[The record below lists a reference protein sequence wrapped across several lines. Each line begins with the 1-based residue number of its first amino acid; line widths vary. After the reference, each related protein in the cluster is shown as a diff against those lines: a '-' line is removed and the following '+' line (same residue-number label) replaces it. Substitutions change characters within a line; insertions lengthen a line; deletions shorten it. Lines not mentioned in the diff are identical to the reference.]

1 MRAGTE
7 RPESLEPPRAGT
19 VWPERGE
26 RETLK
31 PLPPSSVPRALLLS
45 LPRAGGWGRTGVRA
59 GPGAAVM
66 GLRRRQARVYLRCRS
81 SGRSERPRAPA
92 RPQQQVAVTAAAAAR
107 ELKPAAA
114 GGGGL
119 RAGGGSGGGRR
130 GPRRSGRRREEGDRG
145 AGSSAGGDRG
155 AGGGSSSSRV
165 ARDGEI
171 PCHPDVSVMLAQTLR
186 DLAAA
191 KQQRQEEEEQQQP
204 LARL

>member
-1 MRAGTE
+1 MRAGTG
-7 RPESLEPPRAGT
+7 RPESLEAPRAGT
-19 VWPERGE
+19 QRPERGE
-26 RETLK
+26 TETLK
-31 PLPPSSVPRALLLS
+31 PLPPLS
-45 LPRAGGWGRTGVRA
+45 LPWAGPWGRTGARA
-59 GPGAAVM
+59 GPGAAVT

-92 RPQQQVAVTAAAAAR
+92 RPQQQVAVTAVAAAR

-155 AGGGSSSSRV
+155 AGGGSSSRV

-191 KQQRQEEEEQQQP
+191 KQQRQEEEEEQQQP